1 MKQSKSALSGMK
13 QFLEL
18 LPDTVLIVNKEGIIE
33 DLLNYQ
39 PEISLSL
46 TPQQQQGQTIQ
57 ELFRYKNLKGNSGNE
72 LLSAFLDTMK
82 TRKPNTIHYEVEND
96 GHTGYAEGY
105 ITPFEDRTFGI
116 FRNMTKR
123 IEAQQEIINEKNKL
137 TMALKAGNL
146 SVWSYIPNSDSFD
159 LADDHTVPQPGMK
172 LWDVT
177 KQLIPEDRERHV
189 KLVTDIVNEKHEQSI
204 EQFRLLTPE
213 GKIRWYE
220 IYSMG
225 VRGEDGKISSLIG
238 TQKDITDQ
246 KNKIQELIE
255 NRQQRDLLLQITNMI
270 IWEYDYKTDI
280 CTSGRE
286 SLFFDSNTT
295 LKDIYKTVAP
305 EHQEMYLKAY
315 DEILNKR
322 SDLMNI
328 QFRVKGLDGLYRWVR
343 LIAKVSKY
351 DKEGNV
357 HKLIGTRED
366 ITEEVER
373 EQRFRNYIQR
383 SELAIQAAN
392 IIQWDLDI
400 KTQEYTRLY
409 PDPINPGNFI
419 RKSFIFTVHPDDRL
433 ILQREQE
440 KRARE
445 CKGYSN
451 LHLRVMLDGDTEY
464 RWMNT
469 FSVPLDYNPDGS
481 LKNVTGLLIDITHI
495 EKVEEGNRMKMTFLA
510 NMSHEIRTPL
520 NAIVGFSQ
528 LLAQTDDHEDKE
540 EFIRII
546 EENNDLLLQIIND
559 ILDISKIDAGKM
571 TFNYSDFDI
580 TEVITD
586 LKQVY
591 DSHLS
596 SEVKLIC
603 KLPYKKYMIHS
614 EKNRLIQVITNLLNN
629 AAKFTLEGSITI
641 GYEVIPNGLSFYVSD
656 TGKGI
661 DKENLKHVFERFAK
675 FDKFVPGT
683 GLGLSICQMIVNKLG
698 GEMSVESELGKGS
711 TFRFT
716 IACEAKSDLLKT
728 PGFEK
733 V

>member
-1 MKQSKSALSGMK
+1 MVNDENSLTGMK

-18 LPDTVLIVNKEGIIE
+18 LPDTVLIVNKEGFIE

-39 PEISLSL
+39 PEISLFL
-46 TPQQQQGQTIQ
+46 TPQQQKGQTIR
-57 ELFRYKNLKGNSGNE
+57 ELFCYKNLRGDSGNE
-72 LLSAFLDTMK
+72 LLNAFLDTME
-82 TRKPNTIHYEVEND
+82 TRKSNIIHYEVENE
-96 GHTGYAEGY
+96 GHIGYAEGY
-105 ITPFEDRTFGI
+105 IIPFEDYTFGI

-123 IEAQQEIINEKNKL
+123 VEAQLETINEKNKL

-146 SVWSYIPNSDSFD
+146 SVWSYLPESDSFD
-159 LADDHTVPQPGMK
+159 LSDENTVPQPGMK

-177 KQLIPEDRERHV
+177 KQLVPEDRERHV
-189 KLVTDIVNEKHEQSI
+189 KLVTDIVEEKHEQSI

-213 GKIRWYE
+213 GEIRWYE

-225 VRGEDGKISSLIG
+225 IRGENGKIDRLIG

-246 KNKIQELIE
+246 KNKVQELIE

-270 IWEYDYKTDI
+270 IWEYDNQTGI
-280 CTSGRE
+280 FSSAGE
-286 SLFFDSNTT
+286 SVFFNQDTT
-295 LKDIYKTVAP
+295 TRDIYKAIAP
-305 EHQEMYLKAY
+305 EHQETYLKAF
-315 DEILNKR
+315 DDILNKR
-322 SDLMNI
+322 SEFLNI
-328 QFRVKGLDGLYRWVR
+328 QFCIKDLNSSYRWVR

-351 DKEGNV
+351 DKNGNV

-366 ITEEVER
+366 ITEEIER
-373 EQRFRNYIQR
+373 EQKLRNYIQR

-409 PDPINPGNFI
+409 PDPVAPGNFI
-419 RKSFIFTVHPDDRL
+419 RGSFNFTVHPDDRL
-433 ILQREQE
+433 ILQQEQD
-440 KRARE
+440 KRIRE

-451 LHLRVMLDGDTEY
+451 LHLRIMLDGDTDY
-464 RWMNT
+464 RWTNT
-469 FSVPLDYNPDGS
+469 FSVPLEYYPDGS
-481 LKNVTGLLIDITHI
+481 IKSVTGLLIDITHI
-495 EKVEEGNRMKMTFLA
+495 EKVEEGNRMKMAFLA

-528 LLAQTDDHEDKE
+528 LLAQTDDHEDKD

-580 TEVITD
+580 TEVIAD

-591 DSHLS
+591 DSHLPS
-596 SEVKLIC
+596 QVKLIC
-603 KLPYKKYMIHS
+603 NLPYKRYIIHS

-629 AAKFTLEGSITI
+629 AAKFTSEGSITI

-661 DKENLKHVFERFAK
+661 DKENLNHVFERFAK

-716 IACEAKSDLLKT
+716 IACDIKSSDLLK
-728 PGFEK
+728 K
-733 V
+733 